1 MKKTIILFFYLVSFA
16 VFGQKLPLDEETQ
29 KVTFTDVSEVPGLK
43 QDEIYSKV
51 KTWISSNFR
60 SSKSVIDLDDKEGG
74 KIIIKG
80 NIDVGVVKDVMTS
93 FDGGYY
99 NFVMTILMKDGKYKV
114 SATNFFHNRAIDS
127 KPTVIGCGE
136 IENEK
141 CGNGVTTAPNKKQ
154 WTKMKEDLQVMMAET
169 FASLRKGMLKNEKDF

>member
-1 MKKTIILFFYLVSFA
+1 MKKTIIMFCMLGSFS
-16 VFGQKLPLDEETQ
+16 VLGQKLPIDEETQ
-29 KVTFTDVSEVPGLK
+29 KVTFIDVSEVSGVS

-51 KTWISSNFR
+51 KTWIASNFR
-60 SSKSVIDLDDKEGG
+60 SSKSVIDLDDREGG

-80 NIDVGVVKDVMTS
+80 NIDVGDVKDVMTT

-114 SATNFFHNRAIDS
+114 SATNFFHNKAIDS
-127 KPTVIGCGE
+127 KPTIIGCGE

-154 WTKMKEDLQVMMAET
+154 WAKMKEDLQITMAET
-169 FASLRKGMLKNEKDF
+169 FASLKKGMLKNEKDF